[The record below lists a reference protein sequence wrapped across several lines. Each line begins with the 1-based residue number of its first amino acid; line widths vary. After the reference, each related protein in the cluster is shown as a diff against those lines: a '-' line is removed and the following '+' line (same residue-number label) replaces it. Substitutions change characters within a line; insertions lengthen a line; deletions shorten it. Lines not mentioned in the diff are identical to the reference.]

1 MAIKNH
7 TGAPLPSVSFA
18 GGADPALEFIV
29 LKHRMR
35 LCRRCRLRLCG
46 GGRDTIYSTGR
57 LSVYAMLSLGTGRA
71 LHALHKPCIGSDA
84 VCKTAALTTCHTRA
98 RSRQSALHS
107 KVPLSNHLHVNF
119 FSLCDRHEA
128 RHCLPFGC
136 LSLLSFSLLLL
147 IFQLDCQSTLCP
159 LVAIEFS
166 Q

>member
-1 MAIKNH
+1 MSPRGIFNKTHPSLGAFVEIKNH
-7 TGAPLPSVSFA
+7 TAAPLPSVSCA

-107 KVPLSNHLHVNF
+107 KVTLSVTSASTYMSTSSRFVTGMRPGTACHLAASACF
-119 FSLCDRHEA
+119 
-128 RHCLPFGC
+128 
-136 LSLLSFSLLLL
+136 LSASF
-147 IFQLDCQSTLCP
+147 C
-159 LVAIEFS
+159 
-166 Q
+166 